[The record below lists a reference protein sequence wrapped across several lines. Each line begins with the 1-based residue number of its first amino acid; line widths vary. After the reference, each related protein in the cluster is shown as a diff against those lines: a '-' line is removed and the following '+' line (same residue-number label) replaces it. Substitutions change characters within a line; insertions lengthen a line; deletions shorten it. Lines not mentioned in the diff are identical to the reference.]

1 MVKSN
6 IFLFLI
12 FLICQT
18 LNGYS
23 QCFTSNIAF
32 GNGEELRYT
41 VSYNWGPV
49 WVDAGIVTFSV
60 THESF
65 LGKPTWHLKG
75 TGKSFASYDLLFKVR
90 DYFDSW
96 IDQETFNPL
105 SFRRYVYEG
114 GYTLLN
120 TLSFDYDTKKVT
132 SNTKSNDNPQRNDT
146 LAVKPCAF
154 DMLSAIY
161 FTRTLDFS
169 NAQPGLMRHTLVLI
183 DDIYYDINIR
193 VLGKET
199 VESLDGKRYRCIK
212 FAAKMVQGTIFKG
225 DEDVLVWV
233 TDDANKIP
241 IYIEAKIIVG
251 TIKAYLKN
259 AIGVKNPMTSLA
271 L

>member
-1 MVKSN
+1 MRVKKN
-6 IFLFLI
+6 LFLFFSI
-12 FLICQT
+12 FPFLC
-18 LNGYS
+18 GHS
-23 QCFTSNIAF
+23 QCFTSNNVF
-32 GNGEELRYT
+32 VDGEELRYT

-49 WVDAGIVTFSV
+49 WVDAGLVTFSA
-60 THESF
+60 TQETF
-65 LGKPTWHLKG
+65 LGKSTWRLKG

-96 IDQETFNPL
+96 TDQETFKPI

-120 TLSFDYDTKKVT
+120 TLNFNYDSGKVL
-132 SNTKSNDNPQRNDT
+132 SSTKSNDNPQRNDT
-146 LAVKPCAF
+146 LPVKPCAF

-161 FTRTLDFS
+161 YTRTLDFS
-169 NAQPGLMRHTLVLI
+169 NSQPGFTQHVLILI
-183 DDIYYDINIR
+183 DDAYYEISIK
-193 VLGKET
+193 VLGKEI

-212 FAAKMVQGTIFKG
+212 FAAKMVEGTIFKG

-233 TDDANKIP
+233 TDDDNKIP

-259 AIGVKNPMTSLA
+259 AKGVKSPMKSLVH
-271 L
+271 